1 MTDLSENVSACEFLF
16 SVRKMLAPLICNI
29 SNIFELLIKMK
40 RLHRMVITQQGYSIN
55 LHQGWTMCGLIVH
68 CCSKTMLHSFD
79 NSIIFVYSYY
89 IDVKI
94 WYDYICHTYIFLN
107 KNQSSF
113 YIFNYCESCVFMYR
127 RSQIV
132 VYIYNI
138 WLFSFRVV

>member
-89 IDVKI
+89 INAKLYLLKVFKFIKLTEFLKDSVDNKTVKLTQ
-94 WYDYICHTYIFLN
+94 DYLYLMGHISTPFTP
-107 KNQSSF
+107 F
-113 YIFNYCESCVFMYR
+113 T
-127 RSQIV
+127 
-132 VYIYNI
+132 
-138 WLFSFRVV
+138 